1 MGGRARHGSVGW
13 GPERDAGARA
23 PAACGSR
30 AGPQQLS
37 AAAARARQGGQDVLS
52 VMGQLLIGLLIP

>member
-13 GPERDAGARA
+13 GPERDAG
-23 PAACGSR
+23 
-30 AGPQQLS
+30 
-37 AAAARARQGGQDVLS
+37 ARARQGGQDVLS